1 MQLSCKEFV
10 RVFLFV
16 CFCVVI
22 FFFKKGKVKEGEEQI
37 KIYTVNNRL
46 WIPKPASWQ
55 WRDTHTHTHTL
66 WIVFTIHALKCIFQ
80 PFFSSP
86 LPIRI
91 VKAAYNVSAPQNSS
105 RKKRIPNHTTVTQA
119 FNIETLQR
127 TLPKLKINSRNNLE
141 RKWKQS
147 VHFRKLRVLG
157 KKITEKKGWNSLP
170 NSHSAFFFSMTDN
183 LKCVVLALC
192 KLHVCSI
199 KSNSA
204 LA

>member
-55 WRDTHTHTHTL
+55 WRHTHTHTL

-80 PFFSSP
+80 PFFPSP

-119 FNIETLQR
+119 FKIETLQR
-127 TLPKLKINSRNNLE
+127 TPPKLKINSRNNLE

-170 NSHSAFFFSMTDN
+170 NSHSVFFFSMTDN